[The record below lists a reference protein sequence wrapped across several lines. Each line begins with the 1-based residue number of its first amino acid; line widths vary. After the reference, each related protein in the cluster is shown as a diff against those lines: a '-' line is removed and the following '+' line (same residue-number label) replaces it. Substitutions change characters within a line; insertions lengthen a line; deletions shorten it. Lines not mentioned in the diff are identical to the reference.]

1 MRKSARVFMPSTA
14 FRYTLP
20 PRPPSPPSGPPKGT
34 NFSRRKLTQPR
45 PPLPACTL
53 SLASSMNFISVCAQK
68 SKRGQLLPCPLWFR
82 ASARERTVRRRELLR
97 NDVDVGVLF
106 ATFDAEFDF
115 AVRLCEQRVI
125 GADADVH
132 AGAVHRAALP
142 DQNVAGQHVLTA
154 ELLDSQA
161 LGMRVTPVA
170 CTAACF
176 FMCHLSASSVSL
188 SDDRRDLHVGV
199 RLPVRLLTLV
209 MLAASEFDDPHLV
222 ALAMTLDRRNHL
234 RAAHVGGA
242 NCHVRTGADEQHL
255 IEFDTGTGLG
265 IELFNAHDGTFL
277 NAVLFTAR
285 GNHG

>member
-1 MRKSARVFMPSTA
+1 
-14 FRYTLP
+14 
-20 PRPPSPPSGPPKGT
+20 
-34 NFSRRKLTQPR
+34 
-45 PPLPACTL
+45 
-53 SLASSMNFISVCAQK
+53 
-68 SKRGQLLPCPLWFR
+68 
-82 ASARERTVRRRELLR
+82 
-97 NDVDVGVLF
+97 
-106 ATFDAEFDF
+106 
-115 AVRLCEQRVI
+115 
-125 GADADVH
+125 
-132 AGAVHRAALP
+132 
-142 DQNVAGQHVLTA
+142 
-154 ELLDSQA
+154 
-161 LGMRVTPVA
+161 MRVTPVA

-285 GNHG
+285 GNHGIHRFNSSWGPHGPAKEPRIVRRWRLGVNSWALAMNWFTAGPFRRRPLSLGVAT